1 MYKAVIIDDN
11 KIARMMLSELLKQM
25 GNIEIINEFESATEA
40 LPELKKKEVD
50 LLFLDVEMPGM
61 SGIELLKILPNRP
74 LTILISAQPS
84 YAVEAFELNVV
95 DFLVKPFTLQRVVQA
110 VERAVE
116 LLAVKN
122 SSLSQVEK
130 DYIFIKDGKVI
141 RKVFLN
147 AILWIEAKGDY
158 MRIVT
163 LDEKFIIHATLR
175 SLEEKLPGTGFLRI
189 HRSYI
194 IAISKIDFI
203 EDGIAHVQGRQI
215 PVSDSYKSE
224 LLKKLQLI

>member
-1 MYKAVIIDDN
+1 MYKTVIVDDN

-25 GNIEIINEFESATEA
+25 GNIEIINEFESATDA
-40 LPELKKKEVD
+40 LPELKKNEVD

-61 SGIELLKILPNRP
+61 SGIELLKILPSRP
-74 LTILISAQPS
+74 LTILISAQPA

-122 SSLSQVEK
+122 SSLSQVEQ
-130 DYIFIKDGKVI
+130 DYIFIKDGKAI
-141 RKVFLN
+141 RKVFLD

-215 PVSDSYKSE
+215 PVSDTYKSE
-224 LLKKLQLI
+224 LFKKLQLI